1 MNKPIMKDP
10 LDSVEA
16 REEAWTEYSD
26 AYKDINGF
34 RPTGLKIIHDIFF
47 NGTVK
52 EYLQELDNIWNE
64 YNVMMKKEINLKGGK
79 NAGTI

>member
-1 MNKPIMKDP
+1 MQKLFLNAQKKQLIKNH
-10 LDSVEA
+10 SKHK
-16 REEAWTEYSD
+16 EAWTEYSD

-64 YNVMMKKEINLKGGK
+64 YNVMMKKELNRKEQ
-79 NAGTI
+79 

>member
-1 MNKPIMKDP
+1 MKDP

-26 AYKDINGF
+26 VYKDVNGF

-52 EYLQELDNIWNE
+52 EYLQELNNIWNE
-64 YNVMMKKEINLKGGK
+64 ANVIMKKEINRKELKK
-79 NAGTI
+79 

>member
-1 MNKPIMKDP
+1 MKDP
-10 LDSVEA
+10 LDSVAA

-26 AYKDINGF
+26 VYKDVNGF

-64 YNVMMKKEINLKGGK
+64 ANVIMKKEKVK
-79 NAGTI
+79 